1 MRFLVLCEKCTIFAA
16 ETNNY
21 KLIPMKKIHVNNQMQ
36 LIACVYEKYRSELL
50 LYFAHHTKNMMLAED
65 LTQDLFVKI
74 MSVDVVCV
82 KTIRSLLFLAAR
94 RMIIDEARHK
104 AYIYKGEENLKCEL
118 ELVDASAYD
127 KIFKRDLLE
136 WEERRIIAMPRKRAA
151 VYRLWREDR
160 SMKEIAKIL
169 GMAPRTVESHVYH
182 AVCDMKKYFGVAM

>member
-1 MRFLVLCEKCTIFAA
+1 
-16 ETNNY
+16 
-21 KLIPMKKIHVNNQMQ
+21 
-36 LIACVYEKYRSELL
+36 
-50 LYFAHHTKNMMLAED
+50 MLAED

-74 MSVDVVCV
+74 MNVDVVCV
-82 KTIRSLLFLAAR
+82 KTIRSLLFLTAR
-94 RMIIDEARHK
+94 RLIIDEARHK

-118 ELVDASAYD
+118 EQVDASAYD

-182 AVCDMKKYFGVAM
+182 AVCDMKKSFGVAM

>member
-1 MRFLVLCEKCTIFAA
+1 
-16 ETNNY
+16 
-21 KLIPMKKIHVNNQMQ
+21 MKKKHVNSQMQ

-50 LYFAHHTKNMMLAED
+50 LYFAHYTKNMMLAED

-74 MSVDVVCV
+74 MNVDVVCV

-94 RMIIDEARHK
+94 RMIIDVARHK
-104 AYIYKGEENLKCEL
+104 AYRCKGEETLMREL
-118 ELVDASAYD
+118 ESVDASTYD
-127 KIFKRDLLE
+127 KIFRHDLLE

-169 GMAPRTVESHVYH
+169 GIAPRTVESHVYH
-182 AVCDMKKYFGVAM
+182 AVCDMRKYFGVTM